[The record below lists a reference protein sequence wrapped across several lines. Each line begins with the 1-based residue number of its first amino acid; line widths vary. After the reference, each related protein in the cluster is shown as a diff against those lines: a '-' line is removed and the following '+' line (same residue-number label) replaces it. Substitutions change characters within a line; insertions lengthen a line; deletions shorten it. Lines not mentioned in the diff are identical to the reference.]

1 MKKWPKNND
10 NDFLLK
16 RRKNASTTAK
26 LKWLE
31 DAISFTRKIEY
42 SRKKAYPKTS

>member
-1 MKKWPKNND
+1 MKAWPKNN
-10 NDFLLK
+10 NDLLK
-16 RRKNASTTAK
+16 QRKNASTTAK

-42 SRKKAYPKTS
+42 SRKKVYPKTS